1 MRVLGLAVD
10 IPASRRPALRA
21 VLLEVQ
27 LPADGV
33 APLTDVTVAT
43 TFEVPSVK
51 EDLATQLCELASAV
65 TARVQTLTPDVV
77 VVRRADISQR
87 GAGGRNEGPRLR
99 LLAEGAI
106 IAAARALVVTHV
118 RTGRECGLA
127 YGARKEE
134 VEADAATLVARA
146 GAVSCCRPVR
156 LPERRAGRQVAERVL
171 TGWR

>member
-33 APLTDVTVAT
+33 PPLTGVTVAT

-51 EDLATQLCELASAV
+51 EDLATQLHELSSAV
-65 TARVQTLTPDVV
+65 TARVQTLMPDVV
-77 VVRRADISQR
+77 VVRRADVSPR
-87 GAGGRNEGPRLR
+87 GASGRNEGPRLR

-106 IAAARALVVTHV
+106 IAAARALVVVTHV
-118 RTGRECGLA
+118 RTGRECRLA

-134 VEADAATLVARA
+134 VEADAATLVPRA
-146 GAVSCCRPVR
+146 LVPAAAAALSGFPSGGGTV
-156 LPERRAGRQVAERVL
+156 GR
-171 TGWR
+171 